1 MSPRMLFSIVI
12 LCCLL
17 SWSQTDG
24 TVWAAEPST
33 PSYSLPSYSLGD
45 IVALAMEHSPT
56 LAGAEGV
63 VKQRRGQQ
71 IAAGAYPNPSVSGT
85 VGRGAIRD
93 PSTGVRITERTVTVE
108 QPLEWQGTRQAR
120 QEAANAGVAGARAA
134 LEETRLTLLA
144 DVKVAFYS
152 LLFAQR
158 DAELAAQNVTTVEEV
173 LRTVK
178 ARVAAGE
185 ATSFDTMKAGVEVQ
199 KAQKDVARAQN
210 AFLVAKTRL
219 NTLTAGALGKQ
230 FSIQGDF
237 QSPKQGLG
245 LDLDRLTAQAFEQH
259 PSLRRLTK
267 LAEQAEHTVR
277 FERESRV
284 PNISV
289 QGQYHREAGDESMT
303 AGLSV
308 PLPLWYRRQG
318 EIETALGTK
327 HRAEAE
333 RLRAQNELEQAIT
346 QQVQEVRTAQDQL
359 HVFETGL
366 LKQAEQTLTVAR
378 TSFRQGAASLL
389 DVLDAQRVY
398 RQTLL
403 EYAQVRA
410 DLSIAFVR
418 LERSLGAPL

>member
-1 MSPRMLFSIVI
+1 MITRI
-12 LCCLL
+12 LVSLVLL
-17 SWSQTDG
+17 CGVSGLSQTAE
-24 TVWAAEPST
+24 TAWAADPLT
-33 PSYSLPSYSLGD
+33 GTYSLDS
-45 IVALAMEHSPT
+45 IVALAIERSPT
-56 LAGAEGV
+56 LAGAEGFV
-63 VKQRRGQQ
+63 RQSHGQQ
-71 IAAGAYPNPSVSGT
+71 IAAGAYPNPSVSGSA
-85 VGRGAIRD
+85 GRGAIRD

-108 QPLEWQGTRQAR
+108 QPLEWTGKRQAR
-120 QEAANAGVAGARAA
+120 QEAANAGVAGASAA

-237 QSPKQGLG
+237 QSPKQGL
-245 LDLDRLTAQAFEQH
+245 DLDRLTAQAFEQH

-346 QQVQEVRTAQDQL
+346 QHVQEVRTAQDQL

-403 EYAQVRA
+403 EYAQARA